1 MKLLNEAADS
11 FEIHEESN
19 EKGEKNYYLEG
30 IFLQANIRNRNGR
43 IYPMD
48 VMKPEVERYIREYVN
63 EGRALGEL
71 GHPCFLQ
78 PFDILTKNG
87 WKPFSEISV
96 GDMVI
101 GSDDSRRFVETPIL
115 QKIDGEP
122 YDGDCYHFLG
132 RHIDSVVTAPHRFYC
147 LDRNDNVVV
156 KTAEELFENSSHI
169 RIIKNIIPDSV
180 ENETITIQGVS
191 VSRPQQHKV
200 DPSKDITF
208 DAKDFCR
215 FLGFWLAEGCL
226 QKRRDGSGTTV
237 SVSQNEGE
245 RADAYIE
252 VLRRMGYSPSVRTV
266 RTNPEGIRNLSISFN
281 DARVYEFLK
290 PLGNCY
296 QKYIPDVVKNL
307 SGSSLIELIRWF
319 GYGDGREYLYEGTSY
334 KKKRSDLPKNIFTTS
349 EQLINDLYVVAIKS
363 GLSGKIRKI
372 TPNPEKDYVFSD
384 HLIRGKNKHT
394 LYLYEISDVSGIHL
408 DRRHVE
414 ITKVPST
421 GKIYCI
427 NTGTHNFFVRQNG
440 KCWLTGNCS
449 SAATPNI
456 NLERVSHKI
465 EKIWQDGDYFRARA
479 LIMDTPYGKIAK
491 ELIKSGCKLGVSS
504 RALGSVIRR
513 NGTDYVGKDFRLIT
527 AGDIVWEPSAQAAF
541 PEGIME
547 DVDWVFD
554 EATGEWTK
562 SIPEELDLEKLAKMQ
577 KDEFN
582 EFLETLKHK
591 HK

>member
-71 GHPCFLQ
+71 GHPC
-78 PFDILTKNG
+78 
-87 WKPFSEISV
+87 SE
-96 GDMVI
+96 
-101 GSDDSRRFVETPIL
+101 
-115 QKIDGEP
+115 
-122 YDGDCYHFLG
+122 
-132 RHIDSVVTAPHRFYC
+132 
-147 LDRNDNVVV
+147 
-156 KTAEELFENSSHI
+156 
-169 RIIKNIIPDSV
+169 
-180 ENETITIQGVS
+180 
-191 VSRPQQHKV
+191 
-200 DPSKDITF
+200 
-208 DAKDFCR
+208 
-215 FLGFWLAEGCL
+215 
-226 QKRRDGSGTTV
+226 
-237 SVSQNEGE
+237 
-245 RADAYIE
+245 
-252 VLRRMGYSPSVRTV
+252 
-266 RTNPEGIRNLSISFN
+266 
-281 DARVYEFLK
+281 
-290 PLGNCY
+290 
-296 QKYIPDVVKNL
+296 
-307 SGSSLIELIRWF
+307 
-319 GYGDGREYLYEGTSY
+319 
-334 KKKRSDLPKNIFTTS
+334 
-349 EQLINDLYVVAIKS
+349 
-363 GLSGKIRKI
+363 
-372 TPNPEKDYVFSD
+372 
-384 HLIRGKNKHT
+384 
-394 LYLYEISDVSGIHL
+394 
-408 DRRHVE
+408 
-414 ITKVPST
+414 
-421 GKIYCI
+421 
-427 NTGTHNFFVRQNG
+427 HN
-440 KCWLTGNCS
+440 
-449 SAATPNI
+449 TPNI

-479 LIMDTPYGKIAK
+479 LILDTPYGKIAK

-504 RALGSVIRR
+504 RALGSVTRR

-541 PEGIME
+541 PEGIVE